1 MHTQRRDQLGRYI
14 TFKAETQIYLLRLVA
29 SLKERIPCRLPSG
42 KRPNG
47 LLRNVEGIAGWGGRV
62 PRRKSGRLH
71 LDYLARYTMEGPAWH
86 LSSPLP
92 LHLHLRHVFSR
103 RLMRPNA
110 GVHASPRVPVNAHGI
125 SYLTDEDI
133 YDNPRTGHPTHSL
146 SPVPWTKTYDVTLP
160 PPPPI
165 PFFLILLPYF
175 IGGNFVVSF
184 RFRTWEGGCGSY
196 QSLLSVLLGEE
207 RNLSTSQRI
216 ETSDCYSSKDI
227 PLFVSFDFVL
237 EF

>member
-160 PPPPI
+160 PPSPHS
-165 PFFLILLPYF
+165 FLPYPSPLLYWREF
-175 IGGNFVVSF
+175 CRFFSIPDMRGWVWVVSKFALFWGKKGICRLRNGSKRAIVIQARIYHFSF
-184 RFRTWEGGCGSY
+184 R
-196 QSLLSVLLGEE
+196 L
-207 RNLSTSQRI
+207 
-216 ETSDCYSSKDI
+216 
-227 PLFVSFDFVL
+227 VSF
-237 EF
+237 